1 MTQALTRWTGSNL
14 FRDSVDRFFN
24 EMVAQSLRDGSNA
37 PSDELATRPWI
48 PAVDIRETADNVLL
62 TIDLPGLAPEE
73 VEITLQDQILTI
85 AGQRKLEKSVE
96 GETLRRLE
104 RSYGAFSRSFSVPA
118 HLAADKIDARF
129 DKGILSLTLPKADT
143 AKARRIEIK

>member
-1 MTQALTRWTGSNL
+1 MRAG
-14 FRDSVDRFFN
+14 VC
-24 EMVAQSLRDGSNA
+24 
-37 PSDELATRPWI
+37 
-48 PAVDIRETADNVLL
+48 
-62 TIDLPGLAPEE
+62 GLSPEE

-104 RSYGAFSRSFSVPA
+104 RSHGAFSRSFSVPA